1 MSDSVSRDSE
11 TKAKTTH
18 PIQQSLIKLTRN
30 LWWTWRPEVRSIFR
44 DIDLELYHREHRNPV
59 RVIKSASV
67 PLLEKRVA
75 DVDIQTRTDRAL
87 RQLDEYLNPIT
98 TWGLVHA
105 GTLQSRPVAYFS
117 AEFGIHE
124 SIPIYSGGLGIL
136 AGDHL
141 KGASNLGIPL
151 IGVGLLYHQGYT
163 TQELDASFWQ
173 HDVKE
178 PFDMEDMPLEPALT
192 PEGTQVRISLEL
204 PGRLVWAKAWEAKVG
219 RIRLILLDARDDANS
234 EEDKA
239 LTAHLYGGDQR
250 MRIQQELLLGVGG
263 SRALRAMGITPGVFH
278 LNEGHSAFAILEWA
292 RHRVQTDGLEPWR
305 AIREATSGTVF
316 TTHTPVEAG
325 HDRFP
330 ADLAAEHLAPL
341 AEGLHLPLHDVMG
354 LGRVN
359 VDDHGAPFL
368 PTVLALKCSRRA
380 NAVSALH
387 GVVSREMWQC
397 LWPDRK
403 QDDVPI
409 GHITNG
415 VHTPSWISYELN
427 QLFQYH
433 LGTNWLESIVRP
445 DLWMKIESIDPAEIW
460 EVKQVLKARMM
471 RLVRDRA
478 KAMHERVGLPPMER
492 PPLAPNALTIG
503 FARRF
508 VPYKRADLLLTD
520 LDRLDRL
527 VNNPKRPVNIIF
539 AGRAHPA
546 DGPGKAIIQRVG
558 QLSED
563 PRFRDRIIFVEN
575 YNIHVGR
582 NLYQGVD
589 AWLNT
594 PMRPLEAC
602 GTSGMKV
609 IMNGGLH
616 ISVLDGWW
624 AEAFDG
630 ENGFAI
636 GNGEIHANQEIQ
648 DQRDA
653 ESLFRILEEQVVP
666 MYYDRGPD
674 DIPYRWMARVKRSM
688 RTLAWRFNADRMVMD
703 YVRNCYLPAAV
714 ASSCQM
720 PPA

>member
-1 MSDSVSRDSE
+1 MPHRL
-11 TKAKTTH
+11 
-18 PIQQSLIKLTRN
+18 QQKLQKLTQN
-30 LWWTWRPEVRSIFR
+30 LWWTWRPEVRAIFR
-44 DIDLELYHREHRNPV
+44 DIDLEHYHHAHRNPLRLLREV
-59 RVIKSASV
+59 DASF
-67 PLLEKRVA
+67 LEQRA
-75 DVDIQTRTDRAL
+75 AEVDIQTRTDRAL
-87 RQLDEYLNPIT
+87 RQLNEYLNPVT

-105 GTLQSRPVAYFS
+105 GTLQSRPVAYFC

-151 IGVGLLYHQGYT
+151 IAVGLLYRQGYT
-163 TQELDASFWQ
+163 TQVLDASFWQ

-178 PFDMEDMPLEPALT
+178 PYEIEDLPIIPALD
-192 PEGTQVRISLEL
+192 PAGKPVQISVEM
-204 PGRLVWAKAWEAKVG
+204 PGRVVHAKVWEIKVG
-219 RIRLILLDARDDANS
+219 RIRLVLLDTCCDENN
-234 EEDKA
+234 EEDQA
-239 LTAHLYGGDQR
+239 LAAQLYGGDQR

-263 SRALRAMGITPGVFH
+263 SRALRALGITPSVFH

-292 RHRVQTDGLEPWR
+292 RHRVQTDGLDPWK
-305 AIREATSGTVF
+305 AIKEASAGTVF

-330 ADLAAEHLAPL
+330 AELAAEHLQPL
-341 AEGLHLPLHDVMG
+341 ADGLKLPIQEVLG

-359 VDDHGAPFL
+359 PEDRGSPFL

-380 NAVSALH
+380 NGVSALH
-387 GVVSREMWQC
+387 GVVSRNMWQC

-403 QDDVPI
+403 EEDIPI

-415 VHTPSWISYELN
+415 VHTATWLSSELN
-427 QLFQYH
+427 ELFQYH
-433 LGTNWLESIVRP
+433 LGANWMESIVRP
-445 DLWMKIESIDPAEIW
+445 DLWMKLESIDPAEIW
-460 EVKQVLKARMM
+460 EIKQVLKARMM
-471 RLVRDRA
+471 RLVKSRVS
-478 KAMHERVGLPPMER
+478 AMHTRLDLPEENMPSLD
-492 PPLAPNALTIG
+492 PDVLTIG

-508 VPYKRADLLLTD
+508 VPYKRPDLLFTD

-527 VNNPKRPVNIIF
+527 VNNPDRPVNLIF
-539 AGRAHPA
+539 AGRSHPA
-546 DGPGKAIIQRVG
+546 DGPGKSIIQKVG
-558 QLSED
+558 QLCED
-563 PRFRDRIIFVEN
+563 PRFRNRIVFVEN
-575 YNIHVGR
+575 YNIHIGR
-582 NLYQGVD
+582 NLYQGID
-589 AWLNT
+589 AWLNL
-594 PMRPLEAC
+594 PRRPLEAC

-609 IMNGGLH
+609 VMNGGLH

-624 AEAFDG
+624 AEAYDG

-636 GNGEIHANQEIQ
+636 GNGEIHADQAIQ

-653 ESLFRILEEQVVP
+653 ESLFRVLEEQVVP
-666 MYYDRGPD
+666 MYYDRDRDGVPR
-674 DIPYRWMARVKRSM
+674 RWMARVKRSM

-720 PPA
+720 PPP